1 MEGSIVKRWE
11 PFKKTFLDQYFTN
24 TANETLRMEFI
35 NLVQG
40 SMTVAQY
47 EAKFTSLS
55 RFAKACVLMKEEKA
69 K

>member
-1 MEGSIVKRWE
+1 MEGNIAKKCE
-11 PFKKTFLDQYFTN
+11 PFKKAFLDQYFTN
-24 TANETLRMEFI
+24 TTKKALRMEFI

-47 EAKFTSLS
+47 EAKFMSLS
-55 RFAKACVLMKEEKA
+55 MFAKAFVSTEEEKV